1 MRTYVIFFV
10 ALLLW
15 SAPAFGELS
24 QREIQAIGNAAAA
37 QVKTDLSEIKTE
49 IGEIRTEISAIK
61 VEISTVKAELSEMKV
76 ELSAVRTELS
86 ETRAEVSEM
95 KGEIRGQSQRITDQ
109 RTILIAL
116 FSLVLLGGGFL
127 YRQLNKLQ
135 ESVQRQQ
142 ETIAVLEKT
151 YELLKP
157 QTAIHQGKPL
167 ETSNVPEPAE
177 TYYGRGN
184 AYYDE
189 GKFDSAIAEY
199 TSAITLKRDY
209 AEAYY
214 GRGNAYYDEGKF
226 DSAIA
231 EYTSAITL
239 KRDYA
244 EAYYGRGIA
253 YYDEGKFDRVI
264 CDFDK
269 VIELKSDSGGAN
281 RYCYRGF
288 ALLHKGEW
296 DKAKA
301 DLTVAKDRGVDI
313 IASFQNDYESVA
325 DFEKKN
331 GVTVPEDI
339 KEMLTPA

>member
-1 MRTYVIFFV
+1 MRIYVIFFV

-15 SAPAFGELS
+15 NAPAFGELS
-24 QREIQAIGNAAAA
+24 PEEIQAIGNAAAA
-37 QVKTDLSEIKTE
+37 PVKTELSEIKTE
-49 IGEIRTEISAIK
+49 LNEIKTELGVVK
-61 VEISTVKAELSEMKV
+61 VELSTVKAELGEMKV

-142 ETIAVLEKT
+142 ETIAVLENT

-157 QTAIHQGKPL
+157 QTAIHQGEPL
-167 ETSNVPEPAE
+167 EPGNVPEPAE
-177 TYYGRGN
+177 TYYR
-184 AYYDE
+184 
-189 GKFDSAIAEY
+189 
-199 TSAITLKRDY
+199 
-209 AEAYY
+209 
-214 GRGNAYYDEGKF
+214 RGNAYYDEGKF

-296 DKAKA
+296 NKAKA
-301 DLTVAKDRGVDI
+301 DLTVARDMGADI
-313 IASFQNDYESVA
+313 LTGFHNDYENVA
-325 DFEKKN
+325 DFEEKN

-339 KEMLTPA
+339 KEMLTSE

>member
-1 MRTYVIFFV
+1 MKTHVIFFV

-24 QREIQAIGNAAAA
+24 QEEIQAIANATAA
-37 QVKTDLSEIKTE
+37 QVTTELNEIRTE
-49 IGEIRTEISAIK
+49 IGEIRTEISAMK
-61 VEISTVKAELSEMKV
+61 VEISTVKTELSEMKV

-95 KGEIRGQSQRITDQ
+95 KGEVRGQSQRITDQ

-127 YRQLNKLQ
+127 YRQLNKLR
-135 ESVQRQQ
+135 ESVQEHK
-142 ETIAVLEKT
+142 ETIAVLKNT

-157 QTAIHQGKPL
+157 QTAIYQGEPL
-167 ETSNVPEPAE
+167 EPGNIPESAE
-177 TYYGRGN
+177 IYYGRGN

-189 GKFDSAIAEY
+189 GKFD
-199 TSAITLKRDY
+199 
-209 AEAYY
+209 
-214 GRGNAYYDEGKF
+214 N
-226 DSAIA
+226 AIA

-253 YYDEGKFDRVI
+253 YYDEGKFDSVI

-296 DKAKA
+296 NKAKA
-301 DLTVAKDRGVDI
+301 DLTVAKDSGVDI

-325 DFEKKN
+325 DFEEKN
-331 GVTVPEDI
+331 DVPVPEDI
-339 KEMLTPA
+339 KAMLTPA

>member
-1 MRTYVIFFV
+1 M
-10 ALLLW
+10 
-15 SAPAFGELS
+15 E
-24 QREIQAIGNAAAA
+24 N
-37 QVKTDLSEIKTE
+37 
-49 IGEIRTEISAIK
+49 
-61 VEISTVKAELSEMKV
+61 
-76 ELSAVRTELS
+76 
-86 ETRAEVSEM
+86 
-95 KGEIRGQSQRITDQ
+95 
-109 RTILIAL
+109 
-116 FSLVLLGGGFL
+116 
-127 YRQLNKLQ
+127 
-135 ESVQRQQ
+135 
-142 ETIAVLEKT
+142 T

-157 QTAIHQGKPL
+157 QTAIHQDEPL
-167 ETSNVPEPAE
+167 ELGNVPEPAE

-184 AYYDE
+184 AYY
-189 GKFDSAIAEY
+189 
-199 TSAITLKRDY
+199 
-209 AEAYY
+209 
-214 GRGNAYYDEGKF
+214 NEGKF

-301 DLTVAKDRGVDI
+301 DLTVAKNMGYNI
-313 IASFQNDYESVA
+313 IDSFQVEYENVA
-325 DFEKKN
+325 DFEQKN
-331 GVTVPEDI
+331 GITVPADI
-339 KEMLTPA
+339 AAMLTSE

>member
-1 MRTYVIFFV
+1 MRVYVIFFV

-24 QREIQAIGNAAAA
+24 QEEIQAIANATAA
-37 QVKTDLSEIKTE
+37 QVTTELSEIRTE
-49 IGEIRTEISAIK
+49 IGEIRTEISAMK
-61 VEISTVKAELSEMKV
+61 VEISTVKTELSEMKV

-95 KGEIRGQSQRITDQ
+95 KGEVRGQSQRITDQ

-151 YELLKP
+151 HELLKP
-157 QTAIHQGKPL
+157 QTAIHQGESL
-167 ETSNVPEPAE
+167 EPGNIPESAE
-177 TYYGRGN
+177 IYYGRGN

-189 GKFDSAIAEY
+189 GKFD
-199 TSAITLKRDY
+199 
-209 AEAYY
+209 
-214 GRGNAYYDEGKF
+214 N
-226 DSAIA
+226 AIA

-281 RYCYRGF
+281 RYCYRGL

-301 DLTVAKDRGVDI
+301 DLTAARDMGADLLI
-313 IASFQNDYESVA
+313 GFQNDYENVA

-331 GVTVPEDI
+331 GIAVPADI

>member
-24 QREIQAIGNAAAA
+24 QEEIQAIANATAA
-37 QVKTDLSEIKTE
+37 QVTTEISEIKTE
-49 IGEIRTEISAIK
+49 IGAIK

-142 ETIAVLEKT
+142 ETIAVLENT

-157 QTAIHQGKPL
+157 QTTIHQGESL
-167 ETSNVPEPAE
+167 DSGNVPESAE
-177 TYYGRGN
+177 T
-184 AYYDE
+184 
-189 GKFDSAIAEY
+189 
-199 TSAITLKRDY
+199 
-209 AEAYY
+209 YY

-253 YYDEGKFDRVI
+253 YYDEGKFDSVI

-296 DKAKA
+296 DRAKA
-301 DLTVAKDRGVDI
+301 DLTVAKDKGVDI
-313 IASFQNDYESVA
+313 IALFHNDYENVA
-325 DFEKKN
+325 DFEQKN
-331 GVTVPEDI
+331 GIAVPADI

>member
-24 QREIQAIGNAAAA
+24 QEEIQAIANATAA
-37 QVKTDLSEIKTE
+37 QVTTEISEIKTE
-49 IGEIRTEISAIK
+49 IGAIK

-95 KGEIRGQSQRITDQ
+95 KGEVRGQSQRITDQ

-157 QTAIHQGKPL
+157 QTTIYQGEPL
-167 ETSNVPEPAE
+167 DSGNVPESAE
-177 TYYGRGN
+177 T
-184 AYYDE
+184 
-189 GKFDSAIAEY
+189 
-199 TSAITLKRDY
+199 
-209 AEAYY
+209 YY

-253 YYDEGKFDRVI
+253 YYDEGKFDSVI

-296 DKAKA
+296 DKAKT
-301 DLTVAKDRGVDI
+301 DLTVARNMGLDI
-313 IASFQNDYESVA
+313 IASFQIDYENVA
-325 DFEKKN
+325 DFEKKK
-331 GVTVPEDI
+331 GVTVPADI

>member
-1 MRTYVIFFV
+1 MRTYVIFFA

-24 QREIQAIGNAAAA
+24 QEEIQAIANATAA
-37 QVKTDLSEIKTE
+37 QVKTDLSEIRTE
-49 IGEIRTEISAIK
+49 IGEIRTEIGAIK
-61 VEISTVKAELSEMKV
+61 VELSTVKTELSEMKV

-95 KGEIRGQSQRITDQ
+95 KGEIRGQSLRITDQ

-142 ETIAVLEKT
+142 ETIAVLENT
-151 YELLKP
+151 YELFKP
-157 QTAIHQGKPL
+157 QSAIHQGEPL
-167 ETSNVPEPAE
+167 EPGNIPESAE
-177 TYYGRGN
+177 
-184 AYYDE
+184 
-189 GKFDSAIAEY
+189 I
-199 TSAITLKRDY
+199 
-209 AEAYY
+209 YY

-253 YYDEGKFDRVI
+253 YYDEGKFDSVI

-301 DLTVAKDRGVDI
+301 DLTLAKDSGLDI
-313 IASFQNDYESVA
+313 IASFQNDYENVA
-325 DFEKKN
+325 DFEQKN
-331 GVTVPEDI
+331 GIAVPTDI

>member
-24 QREIQAIGNAAAA
+24 QDEIQAIANATAA
-37 QVKTDLSEIKTE
+37 QVTTEISEIKTE
-49 IGEIRTEISAIK
+49 IGAIK

-157 QTAIHQGKPL
+157 QSAIHQGESL
-167 ETSNVPEPAE
+167 EPGNIPESAE
-177 TYYGRGN
+177 
-184 AYYDE
+184 
-189 GKFDSAIAEY
+189 I
-199 TSAITLKRDY
+199 
-209 AEAYY
+209 YY

-301 DLTVAKDRGVDI
+301 DLTVAKDSGVDI
-313 IASFQNDYESVA
+313 IASFQNNYENVA
-325 DFEKKN
+325 DFEEKN
-331 GVTVPEDI
+331 GVQVPPDLAAI
-339 KEMLTPA
+339 LTRE

>member
-1 MRTYVIFFV
+1 MRVYVIFFV

-15 SAPAFGELS
+15 SMPAFGELS
-24 QREIQAIGNAAAA
+24 QEEIQAIANATAA
-37 QVKTDLSEIKTE
+37 QVTTELNEIKTE
-49 IGEIRTEISAIK
+49 IGEIKTEISAMK
-61 VEISTVKAELSEMKV
+61 VEISTVKTELSEMKV

-95 KGEIRGQSQRITDQ
+95 KGEVRGQSQRITDQ

-142 ETIAVLEKT
+142 KTIAVLEKT

-157 QTAIHQGKPL
+157 QTAIHQGEPL
-167 ETSNVPEPAE
+167 EPGNIPESAE

-189 GKFDSAIAEY
+189 GE
-199 TSAITLKRDY
+199 
-209 AEAYY
+209 
-214 GRGNAYYDEGKF
+214 
-226 DSAIA
+226 
-231 EYTSAITL
+231 
-239 KRDYA
+239 
-244 EAYYGRGIA
+244 
-253 YYDEGKFDRVI
+253 FDRVI

-269 VIELKSDSGGAN
+269 AIELKSDSGGAD
-281 RYCYRGF
+281 RYYYRGF
-288 ALLHKGEW
+288 ASLYKGEW

-301 DLTVAKDRGVDI
+301 DLTVAKNRGVDI
-313 IASFQNDYESVA
+313 IASFQNNYENVA
-325 DFEKKN
+325 DFEQKN
-331 GVTVPEDI
+331 GVTVPADI
-339 KEMLTPA
+339 KEMLTQR

>member
-1 MRTYVIFFV
+1 MKAYVIFFV

-15 SAPAFGELS
+15 STPAFGELS
-24 QREIQAIGNAAAA
+24 QEEIQAIANATAA
-37 QVKTDLSEIKTE
+37 QVTTEISEIKTE
-49 IGEIRTEISAIK
+49 IGAIK
-61 VEISTVKAELSEMKV
+61 VEISTVKTELSEMKV

-157 QTAIHQGKPL
+157 QSAIHQGEPL
-167 ETSNVPEPAE
+167 EPGNIPEPAE
-177 TYYGRGN
+177 IYYGRGN

-189 GKFDSAIAEY
+189 GKFD
-199 TSAITLKRDY
+199 
-209 AEAYY
+209 
-214 GRGNAYYDEGKF
+214 N
-226 DSAIA
+226 AIA

-269 VIELKSDSGGAN
+269 VIKLKSDSGGAN

-296 DKAKA
+296 DRAKA
-301 DLTVAKDRGVDI
+301 DLTVARNMGLDI
-313 IASFQNDYESVA
+313 IASFHNDYENVA
-325 DFEKKN
+325 DFEQKN
-331 GVTVPEDI
+331 GIAVPANI